1 MLSDAAL
8 IMIRDVLEL
17 PDLCSSASRID
28 RRIVAWG
35 KDAEAIPVLHSATVV
50 TEAILLDHLT
60 TGFEPDPPAS
70 PDFIIHASKPLPAI
84 TEEHRFGSRAA
95 VATEVNLKDKADV
108 SCCWIESLA
117 DGWLFLIPNA
127 SGSTWLLGIGAPLE
141 SLLASS
147 RVIAPRIELLDV
159 RFGEFPACPRMAA
172 PICGEGWIACG
183 TAAMGFDP
191 MCGDGTAQAVREA
204 VLAAAVI
211 RAIADGGDASALFAH
226 YEARLTSAMLRHLN
240 LCIGFYRGA
249 QNGPWW
255 TSEIQSMADGQRWCA
270 ARLPGAGQP
279 RYRLCGFVLESIEAI
294 YNRYK

>member
-8 IMIRDVLEL
+8 ILIRGVFKL
-17 PDLCSSASRID
+17 PDLFSSASRID
-28 RRIVAWG
+28 RRVVAWG
-35 KDAEAIPVLHSATVV
+35 KDAEAMPVPHSATVV
-50 TEAILLDHLT
+50 TEAILLDRLA

-70 PDFIIHASKPLPAI
+70 PDFTIHASKPLPAV
-84 TEEHRFGSRAA
+84 TKERRFGSRPA
-95 VATEVNLKDKADV
+95 VAAQVNLKNNADA
-108 SCCWIESLA
+108 STCWIESLA

-141 SLLASS
+141 PLLASS

-172 PICGEGWIACG
+172 PIWGEGWIACG
-183 TAAMGFDP
+183 TAAVGFDP

-204 VLAAAVI
+204 ILAAAVI
-211 RAIADGGDASALFAH
+211 RAIADGGDASALFTH
-226 YEARLTSAMLRHLN
+226 YEARLTSAMLRHLT
-240 LCIGFYRGA
+240 LCIDFYRGA

-255 TSEIQSMADGQRWCA
+255 TGEIQSMADGQRWCA
-270 ARLPGAGQP
+270 TRLAVAGEP
-279 RYRLCGFVLESIEAI
+279 RYRLRGFVLESIEPI